1 MLLTYNEFVEEVKK
15 AAPAINRA
23 TEDDPNLL
31 GYVAEE
37 VADRISLYLRL
48 RPTPDNDYLFDA
60 RIVKVAARIV
70 GRIFTQTK
78 VNENGDKDDTQI
90 VSMTDNGQ
98 SITYGDK
105 VKNYLAS
112 SEDGEVFGGF
122 TKLLQPYRKVH
133 AISRFR

>member
-1 MLLTYNEFVEEVKK
+1 MLLAYNEFVEEVKK
-15 AAPAINRA
+15 AAPVINRA
-23 TEDDPNLL
+23 TEEDPNLL
-31 GYVAEE
+31 QYVAEE
-37 VADRISLYLRL
+37 VTDRISLYLRL
-48 RPTPDNDYLFDA
+48 QPTPDNDYLFDE

-122 TKLLQPYRKVH
+122 TKLLQPYRKAH
-133 AISRFR
+133 AISRFH